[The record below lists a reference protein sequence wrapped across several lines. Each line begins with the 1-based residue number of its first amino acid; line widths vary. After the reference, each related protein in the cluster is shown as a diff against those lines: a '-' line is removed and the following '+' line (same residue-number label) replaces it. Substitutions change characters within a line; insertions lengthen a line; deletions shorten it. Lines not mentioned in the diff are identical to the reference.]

1 MLRLT
6 DNVEYTE
13 RQYSQWQ
20 SLSSL
25 SLDDSHQ
32 SSMLSHVIELEKQW
46 LQCELLYYTVEQCFP
61 LHKTLLESYSSEYAH
76 CQELLTSVDNAIDFI
91 VTIMKPISKH

>member
-25 SLDDSHQ
+25 SVDDSHQ
-32 SSMLSHVIELEKQW
+32 SLMLSHVIELEKQW
-46 LQCELLYYTVEQCFP
+46 LQCELLYYIAEQCCP
-61 LHKTLLESYSSEYAH
+61 LHKTLLESYSDEYAH
-76 CQELLTSVDNAIDFI
+76 CPELLTSVDNAIDFI